1 MDELCDRSWEDLRII
16 RFTLHF
22 EISFFSCEGC
32 AVKDKP
38 SNDGGGFAVHIFNV
52 AVMIVFKLYLALNLK
67 TLFFH
72 QQAHVFYKRNYA
84 EAVVLFTIGG

>member
-52 AVMIVFKLYLALNLK
+52 AVMIVFKL
-67 TLFFH
+67 
-72 QQAHVFYKRNYA
+72 
-84 EAVVLFTIGG
+84 